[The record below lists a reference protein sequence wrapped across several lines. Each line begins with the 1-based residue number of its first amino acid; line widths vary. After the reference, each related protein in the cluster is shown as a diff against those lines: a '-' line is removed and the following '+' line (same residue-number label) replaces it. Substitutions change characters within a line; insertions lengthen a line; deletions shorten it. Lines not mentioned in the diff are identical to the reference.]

1 MKFKLSELASIAE
14 IIGAFAV
21 VMSLVYVGVQV
32 NDSAGAVRSASE
44 NDANVSVQ
52 NWYLQIGSDQKT
64 RELFYEAL
72 TSEEALSNKEEFQ
85 FLMMMHG
92 AFLAFQ
98 NSYLLAEEGTID
110 TELRDAL
117 TVAILR
123 VKDLPGMKRYW
134 RQRKSYLHPEFA
146 DYVDQ
151 LLKQEK
157 SFTVDIYRTSE
168 AEPEHE

>member
-1 MKFKLSELASIAE
+1 MKFRLSDLASIAE

-21 VMSLVYVGVQV
+21 VISLIYVGVQV
-32 NDSAGAVRSASE
+32 SDSAVAVRSASA
-44 NDANVSVQ
+44 NDANVAVQ
-52 NWYLQIGSDQKT
+52 NWYLQVGSNQQT
-64 RELFYEAL
+64 SELFYEAL
-72 TSEEALSNKEEFQ
+72 TSKEALSNSEEFQ
-85 FLMMMHG
+85 FLIMFHG
-92 AFLAFQ
+92 IFLAFQ

-110 TELRDAL
+110 VELRDAL

-134 RQRKSYLHPEFA
+134 RQRKSYLHPGFA

-157 SFTVDIYRTSE
+157 SGTVDIYRTSE